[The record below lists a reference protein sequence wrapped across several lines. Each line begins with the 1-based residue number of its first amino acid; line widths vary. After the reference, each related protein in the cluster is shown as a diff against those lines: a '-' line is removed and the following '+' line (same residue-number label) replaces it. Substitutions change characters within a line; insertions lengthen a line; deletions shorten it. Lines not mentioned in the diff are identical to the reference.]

1 MTTQAIDA
9 ASAKRCTLPLWVGL
23 LVLGVLLS
31 TGNRLLNDPDSY
43 WQIAV
48 GQWMV
53 DHRTVPVTD
62 MYSFTMRGQPWI
74 STQWLAQVIYSQI
87 HLWFGWAGVVALT
100 ALAIALTYVLLTRFL
115 VRYFNDVPVM
125 ILLPAS
131 FLVGLPHFYA
141 RPHALALPVM
151 VAWVAA
157 LLSAAE
163 RREAPS
169 FVLVVLMTLWSNLH
183 GGFVFGLMLIGPIA
197 LDAVLNAN
205 APDRMRLLL
214 RWFVFGLVAL
224 AASCITPYGWNS
236 LLAAR
241 AILNLGE
248 ALTLIREWA
257 PADFSFLGPV
267 EAGVLLV
274 IALAFLK
281 GVKLPLMRTVL
292 FVGLLYMA
300 LSHIRNA
307 DVFAL
312 LGPMV
317 VAAPLAAQFG
327 GRSEAGLT
335 FPRPHGFALAG
346 TVALMLAMTAGALAL
361 GQYRPDPKMAPAAAV
376 AALEQHHA
384 ARVFNDYDFGGY
396 LISQGVPPYI
406 DGRTEL
412 YGEKF
417 MVEHSAAR
425 GLRNPASFFELLKR
439 YNIDATLLRR
449 KTPGAQLL
457 DQMDGWRKVFAD
469 DDVVVHVRDPAARH
483 GVEPD
488 VKPAE
493 GAPR

>member
-1 MTTQAIDA
+1 MTAQAIDA
-9 ASAKRCTLPLWVGL
+9 APAQRGTLPLWVGL
-23 LVLGVLLS
+23 IIYGLLLS
-31 TGNRLLNDPDSY
+31 TGNRLLIDPDTF
-43 WQIAV
+43 WQVAV

-53 DHRTVPVTD
+53 DHRAVPVTD
-62 MYSFTMRGQPWI
+62 VYSFTMQGQPWI
-74 STQWLAQVIYSQI
+74 STQWLAQVIFSQVYG
-87 HLWFGWAGVVALT
+87 WFGWAGLVALT
-100 ALAIALTYVLLTRFL
+100 ALAIAVTYMLLTRFL
-115 VRYFNDVPVM
+115 VRYFSDTPVM
-125 ILLPAS
+125 MLLPAS
-131 FLVGLPHFYA
+131 FIVGLPHFYA

-163 RREAPS
+163 RRQAPP
-169 FVLVVLMTLWSNLH
+169 FVLVLMMTLWANLH
-183 GGFVFGLMLIGPIA
+183 GGFVLGLMLIGPIA
-197 LDAVLNAN
+197 LDAVLNVE
-205 APDRMRLLL
+205 APARLRLLL

-257 PADFSFLGPV
+257 PADFSFLGPL
-267 EAGVLLV
+267 EAGALLIIV
-274 IALAFLK
+274 LAFLK

-300 LSHIRNA
+300 LAHIRNA

-327 GRSEAGLT
+327 GRSDAGLT
-335 FPRPHGFALAG
+335 FPQPHGFATTLTA
-346 TVALMLAMTAGALAL
+346 ALMLGMTVTALAM
-361 GQYRPDPKMAPAAAV
+361 GQYRPAENMSPVAAV
-376 AALEQHHA
+376 QALKQLHA
-384 ARVFNDYDFGGY
+384 KRVLNDYDFGGY
-396 LISQGVPPYI
+396 LISQGVAPYI

-417 MVEHSAAR
+417 VVEHSAAR
-425 GLRNPASFFELLKR
+425 GLRNPASFFELLERHK
-439 YNIDATLLRR
+439 IDATLLRR

-457 DQMDGWRKVFAD
+457 DQIDGWRKVFAD
-469 DDVVVHVRDPAARH
+469 DDVVVHVRDANARH
-483 GVEPD
+483 TTKPEI
-488 VKPAE
+488 KPASN
-493 GAPR
+493 

>member
-1 MTTQAIDA
+1 MTAQAIDA
-9 ASAKRCTLPLWVGL
+9 APAQRGTLPLWVGL
-23 LVLGVLLS
+23 IIYGLLLS
-31 TGNRLLNDPDSY
+31 TGNRLLIDPDTF
-43 WQIAV
+43 WQVAV

-62 MYSFTMRGQPWI
+62 VYSFTMQGQPWI
-74 STQWLAQVIYSQI
+74 STQWLAQVIFSQVYG
-87 HLWFGWAGVVALT
+87 WFGWAGLVALT
-100 ALAIALTYVLLTRFL
+100 ALAIAVTYMLLTRFL
-115 VRYFNDVPVM
+115 VRYFGDTPVM
-125 ILLPAS
+125 MLLPAS
-131 FLVGLPHFYA
+131 FIIGLPHFYA

-163 RREAPS
+163 RRQAPP
-169 FVLVVLMTLWSNLH
+169 FVLVLMMTLWANLH
-183 GGFVFGLMLIGPIA
+183 GGFVLGLMLIGPIA
-197 LDAVLNAN
+197 LDAVLNVE
-205 APDRMRLLL
+205 APARLRLLL

-257 PADFSFLGPV
+257 PADFSFLGPL
-267 EAGVLLV
+267 EAGALLIIV
-274 IALAFLK
+274 LAFLK

-300 LSHIRNA
+300 LAHIRNA

-327 GRSEAGLT
+327 GRSDAGLT
-335 FPRPHGFALAG
+335 FPQPHGFATTLTA
-346 TVALMLAMTAGALAL
+346 ALMLGMTVTALAM
-361 GQYRPDPKMAPAAAV
+361 GQYRPAENMSPVAAV
-376 AALEQHHA
+376 QALKQFHA
-384 ARVFNDYDFGGY
+384 KRVFNDYDFGGY
-396 LISQGVPPYI
+396 LISQGVAPYI

-417 MVEHSAAR
+417 VVEHSAAR
-425 GLRNPASFFELLKR
+425 GLRNPASFFELLERHK
-439 YNIDATLLRR
+439 IDATLLRR

-457 DQMDGWRKVFAD
+457 DQIDGWRKVFAD
-469 DDVVVHVRDPAARH
+469 DDVVVHVRDANARH
-483 GVEPD
+483 TTKPEI
-488 VKPAE
+488 KPASN
-493 GAPR
+493 

>member
-1 MTTQAIDA
+1 MTAQAIDA
-9 ASAKRCTLPLWVGL
+9 APAQRGTLPLWVGL
-23 LVLGVLLS
+23 IIYGLLLS
-31 TGNRLLNDPDSY
+31 TGNRLLIDPDTF
-43 WQIAV
+43 WQVAV

-62 MYSFTMRGQPWI
+62 VYSFTMQGQPWI
-74 STQWLAQVIYSQI
+74 STQWLAQVIFSQVYG
-87 HLWFGWAGVVALT
+87 WFGWAGLVALT
-100 ALAIALTYVLLTRFL
+100 ALAIAVTYMLLTRFL
-115 VRYFNDVPVM
+115 VRYFSDTPVM
-125 ILLPAS
+125 MLLPAS
-131 FLVGLPHFYA
+131 FIVGLPHFYA

-163 RREAPS
+163 RRQAPA
-169 FVLVVLMTLWSNLH
+169 FVLVLMMTLWANLH
-183 GGFVFGLMLIGPIA
+183 GGFVLGLMLIGPIA
-197 LDAVLNAN
+197 LDAVLNVE
-205 APDRMRLLL
+205 APARLRLLL

-257 PADFSFLGPV
+257 PADFSFLGPL
-267 EAGVLLV
+267 EAGALLIIV
-274 IALAFLK
+274 LAFLK
-281 GVKLPLMRTVL
+281 GVKLPLMRTAL

-300 LSHIRNA
+300 LAHIRNA

-327 GRSEAGLT
+327 GRNDAGLT
-335 FPRPHGFALAG
+335 FPQPHGFATTLTA
-346 TVALMLAMTAGALAL
+346 ALMLGMTVTALAM
-361 GQYRPDPKMAPAAAV
+361 GQYRPAENMSPVAAV
-376 AALEQHHA
+376 QALKQLHA
-384 ARVFNDYDFGGY
+384 KRVFNDYDFGGY
-396 LISQGVPPYI
+396 LISQGVAPYI

-417 MVEHSAAR
+417 VVEHSAAR
-425 GLRNPASFFELLKR
+425 GLRNPASFFELLERHK
-439 YNIDATLLRR
+439 IDATLLRR

-457 DQMDGWRKVFAD
+457 DQIDGWRKVFAD
-469 DDVVVHVRDPAARH
+469 DDVVVHVRDANARH
-483 GVEPD
+483 TTKPEI
-488 VKPAE
+488 KPASN
-493 GAPR
+493 